1 MKVADKQMN
10 RDINLNEV
18 CLTIDGSVGGFDGVQ
33 ITELLK
39 LLKTNE
45 EPSCGQCQH
54 LWNYI

>member
-18 CLTIDGSVGGFDGVQ
+18 CLTIDGSVCGFDGVQ
-33 ITELLK
+33 ITELL
-39 LLKTNE
+39 LKKNE